1 MATQLPIVV
10 IGGGTAGC
18 TVVSTL
24 AAMTTLP
31 IVLIEPGLPSV
42 HDDESAFFSVLF
54 DEALSREVQTT
65 LVDGGDYKPYVQAH
79 VLGGGSAINGLL
91 LTGEE
96 PAFLAGLTRMA
107 TEADCGQVGTALL
120 AENGR
125 FSRLWWNGGRW
136 NPGRAVQHLV
146 DEGRVTVISD
156 SVTYLEHSQRV
167 ITVVHT
173 IEEAIEG
180 SLFVMCAGALVT
192 PALLL
197 HSSLERAVSGIGDG
211 LQNHPTITF
220 TLQLKNT
227 VSQRFDST
235 VVRESRSSSGAQLLT
250 IAYERTNA
258 NNAAAGLL
266 SVSLMNPESRGGVW
280 RSQTAMQHDFNM
292 LATMRDRV
300 AMREAVRELIST
312 AMSASFSV
320 ISHQVVIDS
329 DGTSVEV
336 LDAMKNGELDEWIAE
351 HLTVVSHA
359 TSSCHEIVDSD
370 GKVQGIGNLYIA
382 DSSILHSVPPCS
394 PAGPVVIEA
403 ARIARTI
410 GETFT

>member
-1 MATQLPIVV
+1 MTMQLPIVV

-24 AAMTTLP
+24 ASMTTQP
-31 IVLIEPGLPSV
+31 IVLIEPGSPSL
-42 HDDESAFFSVLF
+42 HDDESAFFSVLA
-54 DEALSREVQTT
+54 DAALSREVQIT
-65 LVDGGDYKPYVQAH
+65 LVDGGSDQPYVQAQ

-96 PAFLAGLTRMA
+96 PSFLSGLTRVA
-107 TEADCGQVGTALL
+107 SEADCGQVGTALL

-146 DEGRVTVISD
+146 DEGRVTIISD
-156 SVTYLEHSQRV
+156 SVTYLEHAQRV
-167 ITVVHT
+167 VTVAHT
-173 IEEAIEG
+173 TNEAIEG
-180 SLFVMCAGALVT
+180 SLFVMCAGALAT

-220 TLQLKNT
+220 TLQLKQS
-227 VSQRFDST
+227 VSQRFDAA
-235 VVRESRSSSGAQLLT
+235 VVRESRSSSGAELLT

-258 NNAAAGLL
+258 DDATTGLL
-266 SVSLMNPESRGGVW
+266 SVSLMDPESRGGVW

-292 LATMRDRV
+292 LATIRDRV
-300 AMREAVRELIST
+300 AMREAVRELISI
-312 AMSASFSV
+312 AMGASFSA
-320 ISHQVVIDS
+320 ISQQVLVDS
-329 DGTSVEV
+329 DGTTVDV
-336 LDAMKNGELDEWIAE
+336 LDAMKNADLDEWIAD

-359 TSSCHEIVDSD
+359 ASSCHEIVDSD
-370 GKVQGIGNLYIA
+370 GKVRGIGNLYIA

-394 PAGPVVIEA
+394 PAGPVVVEA
-403 ARIARTI
+403 ARIARTL
-410 GETFT
+410 GETLT

>member
-1 MATQLPIVV
+1 MQLPIVV

-24 AAMTTLP
+24 AAMTTQP
-31 IVLIEPGLPSV
+31 IVLIEPGSPSL
-42 HDDESAFFSVLF
+42 HDDESAFFSVLA
-54 DEALSREVQTT
+54 DAALSREVQIT
-65 LVDGGDYKPYVQAH
+65 LVDGGSDQPYVQAQ

-96 PAFLAGLTRMA
+96 PSFLSGLTRVA
-107 TEADCGQVGTALL
+107 SEADCGQVGTALL

-146 DEGRVTVISD
+146 DEGRVTIISD
-156 SVTYLEHSQRV
+156 SVTYLEHAQRLV
-167 ITVVHT
+167 TIAHT
-173 IEEAIEG
+173 TNEAIEG
-180 SLFVMCAGALVT
+180 SLFVMCAGALAT

-197 HSSLERAVSGIGDG
+197 HSSLERAVTGIGDG

-220 TLQLKNT
+220 TLQLKQS
-227 VSQRFDST
+227 VSQRFDAT
-235 VVRESRSSSGAQLLT
+235 VVRESRSSSGAELLT

-258 NNAAAGLL
+258 DDAITGLL
-266 SVSLMNPESRGGVW
+266 SISLMDPESRGGVW

-292 LATMRDRV
+292 LATIRDRV

-312 AMSASFSV
+312 AMSASFSA
-320 ISHQVVIDS
+320 ISHRVLVDS
-329 DGTSVEV
+329 DGTLVEV
-336 LDAMKNGELDEWIAE
+336 LDAMKNAEFDEWIAE

-370 GKVQGIGNLYIA
+370 GKVRGVENLFIA

-394 PAGPVVIEA
+394 PAGPVVIQA
-403 ARIARTI
+403 ARIARAI
-410 GETFT
+410 GETLT

>member
-1 MATQLPIVV
+1 MTMQLPIVV

-24 AAMTTLP
+24 AAMTTQP
-31 IVLIEPGLPSV
+31 IVLIEPGSPSL
-42 HDDESAFFSVLF
+42 HDDESSFFSVLA
-54 DEALSREVQTT
+54 DAALSREVQIT
-65 LVDGGDYKPYVQAH
+65 LVDGGSDQPYVQAQ

-96 PAFLAGLTRMA
+96 PSFLSGLTRVA
-107 TEADCGQVGTALL
+107 SEADCGQVGTALL

-146 DEGRVTVISD
+146 DEGRVTIISD
-156 SVTYLEHSQRV
+156 SVTYLEHAQRV
-167 ITVVHT
+167 VTVAHT
-173 IEEAIEG
+173 TNEAIEG
-180 SLFVMCAGALVT
+180 SLFVMCAGALAT

-197 HSSLERAVSGIGDG
+197 HSSLERAVTGIGDG

-220 TLQLKNT
+220 TLQLKQS
-227 VSQRFDST
+227 VSQRFDAT
-235 VVRESRSSSGAQLLT
+235 VVRESRSSSGAELLT

-258 NNAAAGLL
+258 DDAITGLL
-266 SVSLMNPESRGGVW
+266 SISLMDPESRGGVW

-292 LATMRDRV
+292 LATIRDRV

-312 AMSASFSV
+312 AMSASFSA
-320 ISHQVVIDS
+320 ISHRVLVDS

-336 LDAMKNGELDEWIAE
+336 LDVMKNAEFDEWIAE

-370 GKVQGIGNLYIA
+370 GKVRGVGNLYIA

-394 PAGPVVIEA
+394 PAGPVVIQA
-403 ARIARTI
+403 ARIARAI
-410 GETFT
+410 GETLT

>member
-1 MATQLPIVV
+1 MTSQLPIVV
-10 IGGGTAGC
+10 VGGGTAGC

-24 AAMTTLP
+24 AAMTTQP
-31 IVLIEPGLPSV
+31 IVLIEPGSPSL
-42 HDDESAFFSVLF
+42 HDDESAFFTVLS
-54 DEALSREVQTT
+54 DEALTREVQTT
-65 LVDGGDYKPYVQAH
+65 LVDGGMDMPYVQAQ

-96 PAFLAGLTRMA
+96 PSFLSGLTRIA
-107 TEADCGQVGTALL
+107 TEKDCGQVGSALL

-146 DEGRVTVISD
+146 EEGRVTVISD

-336 LDAMKNGELDEWIAE
+336 LDAMKNGELDEWIAD

-410 GETFT
+410 GETLT

>member
-1 MATQLPIVV
+1 MTTQLPIVV
-10 IGGGTAGC
+10 VGGGTAGC

-24 AAMTTLP
+24 AAMTTQL
-31 IVLIEPGLPSV
+31 IVLIEPGSPSV
-42 HDDESAFFSVLF
+42 HDDESAFFTVLS

-65 LVDGGDYKPYVQAH
+65 LVDGGMDMPYVQAQ

-96 PAFLAGLTRMA
+96 PSFLSGLTRMA
-107 TEADCGQVGTALL
+107 TEEDCGQVGTALL

-146 DEGRVTVISD
+146 EEGRVTVIPE
-156 SVTYLEHSQRV
+156 SVTYLEHAQRV
-167 ITVVHT
+167 IKVAHT
-173 IEEAIEG
+173 TNEAIEG
-180 SLFVMCAGALVT
+180 SLFVMCAGALTT

-197 HSSLERAVSGIGDG
+197 HSSLERAVTGIGDG

-220 TLQLKNT
+220 TLQLKES
-227 VSQRFDST
+227 VSQRFDAT
-235 VVRESRSSSGAQLLT
+235 VVRESRSTSGAALLT

-258 NNAAAGLL
+258 DNATTGLL
-266 SVSLMNPESRGGVW
+266 SISLMDPESRGGVW
-280 RSQTAMQHDFNM
+280 RSNTAMQNDFNM

-300 AMREAVRELIST
+300 AMREAVRELIAT
-312 AMSASFSV
+312 AMSASFAA
-320 ISHQVVIDS
+320 ISLRVLVDS

-336 LDAMKNGELDEWIAE
+336 LDAMKNADLDEWIADN
-351 HLTVVSHA
+351 LTVVSHA

-370 GKVQGIGNLYIA
+370 GKVRGIGHLYIA
-382 DSSILHSVPPCS
+382 DSSRLQSVPPCS

-410 GETFT
+410 GETLK

>member
-1 MATQLPIVV
+1 MTMQLPIVV

-24 AAMTTLP
+24 ASMTTQP
-31 IVLIEPGLPSV
+31 IVLIEPGSPSL
-42 HDDESAFFSVLF
+42 HDDESAFFSVLA
-54 DEALSREVQTT
+54 DAALSREVQIT
-65 LVDGGDYKPYVQAH
+65 LVDGGSDQPYVQAQ

-96 PAFLAGLTRMA
+96 PSFLSGLTRVA
-107 TEADCGQVGTALL
+107 SEADCGQVGTALL

-146 DEGRVTVISD
+146 DEGRVTIISD
-156 SVTYLEHSQRV
+156 SVTYLEHAQRV
-167 ITVVHT
+167 VTVAHT
-173 IEEAIEG
+173 TNEAIEG
-180 SLFVMCAGALVT
+180 SLFVMCAGALAT

-220 TLQLKNT
+220 TLQLKQS
-227 VSQRFDST
+227 VSQRFDAA
-235 VVRESRSSSGAQLLT
+235 VVRESRSSSGAELLT

-258 NNAAAGLL
+258 DDATTGLL
-266 SVSLMNPESRGGVW
+266 SVSLMDPESRGGVW

-292 LATMRDRV
+292 LATIRDRV

-312 AMSASFSV
+312 AMSASFSA
-320 ISHQVVIDS
+320 ISHRVLVDS

-336 LDAMKNGELDEWIAE
+336 LDAMKNAELDEWIAV
-351 HLTVVSHA
+351 HLAVVSHA
-359 TSSCHEIVDSD
+359 ASSCHDIVDSD
-370 GKVQGIGNLYIA
+370 GKVRGVGNLYIA

-403 ARIARTI
+403 ARIARTL
-410 GETFT
+410 GETLT

>member
-1 MATQLPIVV
+1 MTTQLPIVV

-24 AAMTTLP
+24 AAMTTQL
-31 IVLIEPGLPSV
+31 IVLIEPGSPSV
-42 HDDESAFFSVLF
+42 HDDESAFFTVLS

-65 LVDGGDYKPYVQAH
+65 LVDGGMDMPYVQAQ

-96 PAFLAGLTRMA
+96 PSFLSGLTRMA
-107 TEADCGQVGTALL
+107 TEEDCGQVGTALL

-146 DEGRVTVISD
+146 EEGRVTVIPE
-156 SVTYLEHSQRV
+156 SVTYLEHAQRV
-167 ITVVHT
+167 IKVAHT
-173 IEEAIEG
+173 TNEAIEG
-180 SLFVMCAGALVT
+180 SLFVMCAGALAT

-220 TLQLKNT
+220 TLVLKDT
-227 VSQRFDST
+227 VSQRFDAS
-235 VVRESRSSSGAQLLT
+235 VVRESRSSSGAEILT
-250 IAYERTNA
+250 VAYERTNA
-258 NNAAAGLL
+258 DNTTAGLL

-280 RSQTAMQHDFNM
+280 RSNTAMQHDFNM

-312 AMSASFSV
+312 AMSASFSA
-320 ISHQVVIDS
+320 ISHQVLVDS
-329 DGTSVEV
+329 EGTSVEV
-336 LDAMKNGELDEWIAE
+336 LDAMKNAELDEWIAV

-359 TSSCHEIVDSD
+359 ASSCHDIVDSD
-370 GKVQGIGNLYIA
+370 GKVRGVGNLYIA

-403 ARIARTI
+403 ARIARAI
-410 GETFT
+410 GETLT

>member
-1 MATQLPIVV
+1 MTTQLPIVV

-24 AAMTTLP
+24 AAMTTQP
-31 IVLIEPGLPSV
+31 IVLIEPGSPSV
-42 HDDESAFFSVLF
+42 HDDESAFFTVLS

-65 LVDGGDYKPYVQAH
+65 LVDGGMDMPYLQAQ

-96 PAFLAGLTRMA
+96 PSFLSGLTRMA
-107 TEADCGQVGTALL
+107 TEEDCGQVGTALL

-146 DEGRVTVISD
+146 EEGRVTVIPE
-156 SVTYLEHSQRV
+156 SVTYLEHAQRV
-167 ITVVHT
+167 IKVAHT
-173 IEEAIEG
+173 TNEAIEG
-180 SLFVMCAGALVT
+180 SLFVMCAGALAT

-220 TLQLKNT
+220 TLVLKDT
-227 VSQRFDST
+227 VSQRFDAS
-235 VVRESRSSSGAQLLT
+235 VVRESRSSSGAEILT
-250 IAYERTNA
+250 VAYERTNA
-258 NNAAAGLL
+258 DNTTAGLL

-280 RSQTAMQHDFNM
+280 RSNTAMQHDFNM

-312 AMSASFSV
+312 AMSASFSA
-320 ISHQVVIDS
+320 ISHQVLVDS
-329 DGTSVEV
+329 EGTSVEV
-336 LDAMKNGELDEWIAE
+336 LDAMKNAELDEWIAV

-359 TSSCHEIVDSD
+359 ASSCHDIVDSD
-370 GKVQGIGNLYIA
+370 GKVRGVGNLYIA

-403 ARIARTI
+403 ARIARAI
-410 GETFT
+410 GETLT

>member
-1 MATQLPIVV
+1 
-10 IGGGTAGC
+10 
-18 TVVSTL
+18 
-24 AAMTTLP
+24 MTTQP
-31 IVLIEPGLPSV
+31 IVLIEPGSPSV
-42 HDDESAFFSVLF
+42 HDDESAFFTVLS
-54 DEALSREVQTT
+54 DTALSREVQTT
-65 LVDGGDYKPYVQAH
+65 LVDGGADKPYTQAQ

-96 PAFLAGLTRMA
+96 PSFLSGLTRMA
-107 TEADCGQVGTALL
+107 TEADCGQVGSALL

-146 DEGRVTVISD
+146 DEGRVTVIPESL
-156 SVTYLEHSQRV
+156 TYLEHAQRV
-167 ITVVHT
+167 IKVAHT
-173 IEEAIEG
+173 TNEAIEG
-180 SLFVMCAGALVT
+180 SLFVMCAGALTT

-220 TLQLKNT
+220 TLVLKDT
-227 VSQRFDST
+227 VSQQFDAS
-235 VVRESRSSSGAQLLT
+235 VVRESRSSSGAELLT
-250 IAYERTNA
+250 VAYERTNA
-258 NNAAAGLL
+258 DNATNGLI
-266 SVSLMNPESRGGVW
+266 SVSLMDPESRGGVW
-280 RSQTAMQHDFNM
+280 RSNTAMQHDFNM

-312 AMSASFSV
+312 AMGSSFST
-320 ISHQVVIDS
+320 ISQQVLVDA

-336 LDAMKNGELDEWIAE
+336 LDAMKNAELDEWIAD

-359 TSSCHEIVDSD
+359 ASSCYDIVDSD
-370 GKVQGIGNLYIA
+370 GKVRGVGNLYIA

-403 ARIARTI
+403 SRIARAI
-410 GETFT
+410 GETLT

>member
-1 MATQLPIVV
+1 MTIQLPIVV

-24 AAMTTLP
+24 AAMTTQP
-31 IVLIEPGLPSV
+31 IVLIEPGSPSL
-42 HDDESAFFSVLF
+42 HDDESAFFSVLA
-54 DEALSREVQTT
+54 DAALSREVQIT
-65 LVDGGDYKPYVQAH
+65 LVDGGSDQPYVQAQ

-96 PAFLAGLTRMA
+96 PSFLSGLTRVA
-107 TEADCGQVGTALL
+107 SEADCGQVGTALL

-146 DEGRVTVISD
+146 DEGRVTIISD
-156 SVTYLEHSQRV
+156 SVTYLEHAQRV
-167 ITVVHT
+167 VTVAHT
-173 IEEAIEG
+173 TNEAIEG
-180 SLFVMCAGALVT
+180 SLFVMCAGALAT

-197 HSSLERAVSGIGDG
+197 HSSLERAVTGIGDG

-220 TLQLKNT
+220 TLQLKQS
-227 VSQRFDST
+227 VSQRFDAT
-235 VVRESRSSSGAQLLT
+235 VVRESRSSSGAELLT

-258 NNAAAGLL
+258 DDATTGLL
-266 SVSLMNPESRGGVW
+266 SVSLMDPESRGGVW

-292 LATMRDRV
+292 LATIRDRV

-312 AMSASFSV
+312 AMSASFSA
-320 ISHQVVIDS
+320 ISHRVLVDS

-336 LDAMKNGELDEWIAE
+336 LDAMKNAEFDEWIAE

-370 GKVQGIGNLYIA
+370 GKVRGVGNLYLA

-394 PAGPVVIEA
+394 PAGPVVIQA
-403 ARIARTI
+403 ARIARAI
-410 GETFT
+410 GETLT

>member
-1 MATQLPIVV
+1 MTTQLPIVV

-24 AAMTTLP
+24 AAMTTQL
-31 IVLIEPGLPSV
+31 IVLIEPGSPSV
-42 HDDESAFFSVLF
+42 HDDESAFFTVLS

-65 LVDGGDYKPYVQAH
+65 LVDGGMDMPYVQAQ

-96 PAFLAGLTRMA
+96 PSFLSGLTRMA
-107 TEADCGQVGTALL
+107 TEEDCGQVGTALL

-146 DEGRVTVISD
+146 EEGRVTVIPE
-156 SVTYLEHSQRV
+156 SVTYLEHAQRV
-167 ITVVHT
+167 IKVAHT
-173 IEEAIEG
+173 TNEAIEG
-180 SLFVMCAGALVT
+180 SLFVMCAGALAT

-197 HSSLERAVSGIGDG
+197 HSSLERAVTGIGDG

-220 TLQLKNT
+220 TLQLKES
-227 VSQRFDST
+227 VSQRFDAT
-235 VVRESRSSSGAQLLT
+235 VVRESRSTSGAALLT

-258 NNAAAGLL
+258 DNATTGLL
-266 SVSLMNPESRGGVW
+266 SISLMDPESRGGVW
-280 RSQTAMQHDFNM
+280 RSNTAMQNDFNM

-300 AMREAVRELIST
+300 AMREAVRELIAT
-312 AMSASFSV
+312 AMSASFAA
-320 ISHQVVIDS
+320 ISLRVLVDS

-336 LDAMKNGELDEWIAE
+336 LDAMKNADLDEWIADN
-351 HLTVVSHA
+351 LTVVSHA
-359 TSSCHEIVDSD
+359 TSSCQEIVDSD
-370 GKVQGIGNLYIA
+370 GKVRGIGNLYIA
-382 DSSILHSVPPCS
+382 DSSILQSVPPCS

-410 GETFT
+410 GETLK

>member
-1 MATQLPIVV
+1 MTMQLPIVV

-24 AAMTTLP
+24 AAMTTQP
-31 IVLIEPGLPSV
+31 IVLIEPGSPSL
-42 HDDESAFFSVLF
+42 HDDESAFFSVLA
-54 DEALSREVQTT
+54 DAALSREVQIT
-65 LVDGGDYKPYVQAH
+65 LVDGGSDQPYVQAQ

-96 PAFLAGLTRMA
+96 PSFLSGLTRVA
-107 TEADCGQVGTALL
+107 SEADCGQVGTALL

-146 DEGRVTVISD
+146 DEGRVTIISD
-156 SVTYLEHSQRV
+156 SVTYLEHAQRV
-167 ITVVHT
+167 VTVAHT
-173 IEEAIEG
+173 TNEAIEG
-180 SLFVMCAGALVT
+180 SLFVMCAGALAT

-197 HSSLERAVSGIGDG
+197 HSSLERAVTGIGDG

-220 TLQLKNT
+220 TLQLKQS
-227 VSQRFDST
+227 VSQRFDAT
-235 VVRESRSSSGAQLLT
+235 VVRESRSSSGAELLT

-258 NNAAAGLL
+258 DDAITGLL
-266 SVSLMNPESRGGVW
+266 SISLMDPESRGGVW

-292 LATMRDRV
+292 LATIRDRV

-312 AMSASFSV
+312 AMSASFSA
-320 ISHQVVIDS
+320 ISHRVLVDS

-336 LDAMKNGELDEWIAE
+336 LDAMKNAEFDEWIAE

-370 GKVQGIGNLYIA
+370 GKVRGVGNLYIA

-394 PAGPVVIEA
+394 PAGPVVIQA
-403 ARIARTI
+403 ARIARAI
-410 GETFT
+410 GETLT

>member
-1 MATQLPIVV
+1 MTSQLPVVV

-24 AAMTTLP
+24 AAMTTQP
-31 IVLIEPGLPSV
+31 IVLIEPGSPSV
-42 HDDESAFFSVLF
+42 HDDESAFFTVLS
-54 DEALSREVQTT
+54 DTALSREVQTT
-65 LVDGGDYKPYVQAH
+65 LVDGGADKPYTQAQ

-96 PAFLAGLTRMA
+96 PSFLSGLTRMA
-107 TEADCGQVGTALL
+107 TEADCGQVGSALL

-146 DEGRVTVISD
+146 DEGRVTVIPESL
-156 SVTYLEHSQRV
+156 TYLEHAQRV
-167 ITVVHT
+167 IKVAHT
-173 IEEAIEG
+173 TNEAIEG
-180 SLFVMCAGALVT
+180 SLFVMCAGALTT

-220 TLQLKNT
+220 TLVLKDT
-227 VSQRFDST
+227 VSQQFDAS
-235 VVRESRSSSGAQLLT
+235 VVRESRSSSGAELLT
-250 IAYERTNA
+250 VAYERTNA
-258 NNAAAGLL
+258 DNATNGLI
-266 SVSLMNPESRGGVW
+266 SVSLMDPESRGGVW
-280 RSQTAMQHDFNM
+280 RSNTAMQHDFNM

-312 AMSASFSV
+312 AMGSSFST
-320 ISHQVVIDS
+320 ISQQVLVDA

-336 LDAMKNGELDEWIAE
+336 LDAMKNAELDEWIAD

-359 TSSCHEIVDSD
+359 ASSCYDIVDSD
-370 GKVQGIGNLYIA
+370 GKVRGVGNLYIA
-382 DSSILHSVPPCS
+382 DSSISHSVPPCS

-403 ARIARTI
+403 SRIARAI
-410 GETFT
+410 GETLT

>member
-1 MATQLPIVV
+1 MQLPIVV

-24 AAMTTLP
+24 ASMTTQP
-31 IVLIEPGLPSV
+31 IVLIEPGSPSL
-42 HDDESAFFSVLF
+42 HDDESAFFSVLA
-54 DEALSREVQTT
+54 DAALSREVQIT
-65 LVDGGDYKPYVQAH
+65 LVDGGSDQPYVQAQ

-96 PAFLAGLTRMA
+96 PSFLSGLTRVA
-107 TEADCGQVGTALL
+107 SEADCGQVGTALL

-146 DEGRVTVISD
+146 DEGRVTIISD
-156 SVTYLEHSQRV
+156 SVTYLEHAQRV
-167 ITVVHT
+167 VTVAHT
-173 IEEAIEG
+173 TNEAIEG
-180 SLFVMCAGALVT
+180 SLFVMCAGALAT

-220 TLQLKNT
+220 TLQLKQS
-227 VSQRFDST
+227 VSQRFDAA
-235 VVRESRSSSGAQLLT
+235 VVRESRSSSGAELLT

-258 NNAAAGLL
+258 DDATTGLL
-266 SVSLMNPESRGGVW
+266 SVSLMDPESRGGVW

-292 LATMRDRV
+292 LATIRDRV

-312 AMSASFSV
+312 AMSASFSA
-320 ISHQVVIDS
+320 ISHRVLVDS

-336 LDAMKNGELDEWIAE
+336 LDAMKNAELDEWIAE

-370 GKVQGIGNLYIA
+370 GKVRGVGNLYIA

-403 ARIARTI
+403 ARIARAL
-410 GETFT
+410 GETLT

>member
-1 MATQLPIVV
+1 MTMQLPIVV
-10 IGGGTAGC
+10 IGGGSAGC

-24 AAMTTLP
+24 AAMTTQP
-31 IVLIEPGLPSV
+31 IVLIEPGSPSL
-42 HDDESAFFSVLF
+42 HDDESSFFSVLA
-54 DEALSREVQTT
+54 DAALSREVQIT
-65 LVDGGDYKPYVQAH
+65 LVDGGSDQPYVQAQ

-96 PAFLAGLTRMA
+96 PSFLSGLTRVA
-107 TEADCGQVGTALL
+107 SEADCGQVGTALL

-146 DEGRVTVISD
+146 DEGRVTIISD
-156 SVTYLEHSQRV
+156 SVTYLEHAQRV
-167 ITVVHT
+167 VTVAHT
-173 IEEAIEG
+173 TNEAIEG
-180 SLFVMCAGALVT
+180 SLFVMCAGALAT

-197 HSSLERAVSGIGDG
+197 HSSLERAVTGIGDG

-220 TLQLKNT
+220 TLQLKQS
-227 VSQRFDST
+227 VSQRFDAT
-235 VVRESRSSSGAQLLT
+235 VVRESRSSSGAELLT

-258 NNAAAGLL
+258 GDATTGLL
-266 SVSLMNPESRGGVW
+266 SVSLMDPESRGGVW

-292 LATMRDRV
+292 LATIRDRV

-312 AMSASFSV
+312 VMSASFSA
-320 ISHQVVIDS
+320 ISHRVLVDS

-336 LDAMKNGELDEWIAE
+336 LDAMKNAEFDEWIAE

-370 GKVQGIGNLYIA
+370 GKVRGVGNLYIA

-410 GETFT
+410 GETLT

>member
-1 MATQLPIVV
+1 MQLPIVV
-10 IGGGTAGC
+10 IGGGSAGC

-24 AAMTTLP
+24 AAMTTQP
-31 IVLIEPGLPSV
+31 IVLIEPGSPSL
-42 HDDESAFFSVLF
+42 HDDESAFFDVLA
-54 DEALSREVQTT
+54 DAALSREVQIT
-65 LVDGGDYKPYVQAH
+65 LVDGGSDQPYVQAQ

-96 PAFLAGLTRMA
+96 PSFLSGLTRVA
-107 TEADCGQVGTALL
+107 SEADCGQVGTALL

-146 DEGRVTVISD
+146 DEGRVTIISD
-156 SVTYLEHSQRV
+156 SVTYLEHAQRV
-167 ITVVHT
+167 VTVAHT
-173 IEEAIEG
+173 TNEAIEG
-180 SLFVMCAGALVT
+180 SLFVMCAGALAT

-197 HSSLERAVSGIGDG
+197 HSSLERAVTGIGDG

-220 TLQLKNT
+220 TLQLKQS
-227 VSQRFDST
+227 VSQRFDAT
-235 VVRESRSSSGAQLLT
+235 VVRESRSSSGAELLT

-258 NNAAAGLL
+258 DDAITGLL
-266 SVSLMNPESRGGVW
+266 SVSLMDPESRGGVW

-292 LATMRDRV
+292 LATIRDRV

-312 AMSASFSV
+312 AMSASFSA
-320 ISHQVVIDS
+320 ISHRVLVDS

-336 LDAMKNGELDEWIAE
+336 LDAMKNAEFDEWIAE

-370 GKVQGIGNLYIA
+370 GKVRGVGNLYIA

-410 GETFT
+410 GETLT

>member
-1 MATQLPIVV
+1 MAAQLPIVV

-18 TVVSTL
+18 MVVSTL
-24 AAMTTLP
+24 AAMTTHP
-31 IVLIEPGLPSV
+31 IVLIEPGQPSV
-42 HDDESAFFSVLF
+42 HDDVSPFFDVLS
-54 DEALSREVQTT
+54 DEVLSREVQTT
-65 LVDGGDYKPYVQAH
+65 LVDGGEDMPYVQAH

-107 TEADCGQVGTALL
+107 TEADCGQVAKALL

-146 DEGRVTVISD
+146 DEGRVTVISE
-156 SVTYLEHSQRV
+156 SVTYLEHAQRV
-167 ITVVHT
+167 VKVAHT
-173 IEEAIEG
+173 TNEAIEG
-180 SLFVMCAGALVT
+180 SLFVMCAGALST

-197 HSSLERAVSGIGDG
+197 HSSLERAVTGIGDG

-220 TLQLKNT
+220 TLQLKKS
-227 VSQRFDST
+227 VSQRFDAS
-235 VVRESRSSSGAQLLT
+235 VVRESGSSSGAKLLT
-250 IAYERTNA
+250 IAYERSNA
-258 NNAAAGLL
+258 DNAATGLL
-266 SVSLMNPESRGGVW
+266 SVSLMDPESRGGVW
-280 RSQTAMQHDFNM
+280 RSNTAMQNDFNM

-300 AMREAVRELIST
+300 AMREAVRELIAT
-312 AMSASFSV
+312 AMSASFTAITQQILV
-320 ISHQVVIDS
+320 DT
-329 DGTSVEV
+329 DGTSVDV
-336 LDAMKNGELDEWIAE
+336 LDAMKNAELDEWIAG

-359 TSSCHEIVDSD
+359 ASSCHEIVEAD
-370 GKVQGIGNLYIA
+370 GKVRGVGNLYIA

-394 PAGPVVIEA
+394 PAGPVVVEA

-410 GETFT
+410 GETLR

>member
-1 MATQLPIVV
+1 MTMQLPIVV

-24 AAMTTLP
+24 ASMTTQP
-31 IVLIEPGLPSV
+31 IVLIEPGSPSL
-42 HDDESAFFSVLF
+42 HDDESAFFSVLA
-54 DEALSREVQTT
+54 DAALSREVQIT
-65 LVDGGDYKPYVQAH
+65 LVDGGSDQPYVQAQ

-96 PAFLAGLTRMA
+96 PSFLSGLTRVA
-107 TEADCGQVGTALL
+107 SEADCGQVGTALL

-146 DEGRVTVISD
+146 DEGRVTIISD
-156 SVTYLEHSQRV
+156 SVTYLEHAQRV
-167 ITVVHT
+167 VTVAHT
-173 IEEAIEG
+173 TNEAIEG
-180 SLFVMCAGALVT
+180 SLFVMCAGALAT

-220 TLQLKNT
+220 TLQLKQS
-227 VSQRFDST
+227 VSQRFDAA
-235 VVRESRSSSGAQLLT
+235 VVRESRSSSGAELLT

-258 NNAAAGLL
+258 DDATTGLL
-266 SVSLMNPESRGGVW
+266 SVSLMDPESRGGVW

-292 LATMRDRV
+292 LATIRDRV

-312 AMSASFSV
+312 AMSSSFSA
-320 ISHQVVIDS
+320 ISHRVLVDS

-336 LDAMKNGELDEWIAE
+336 LNAMKNAELDEWIAE

-370 GKVQGIGNLYIA
+370 GKVRGVGNLYIA

-403 ARIARTI
+403 ARIARAL
-410 GETFT
+410 GETLT

>member
-1 MATQLPIVV
+1 MTMQLPIVV

-24 AAMTTLP
+24 AAMTTQP
-31 IVLIEPGLPSV
+31 IVLIEPGSPSL
-42 HDDESAFFSVLF
+42 HDDESAFFSVLA
-54 DEALSREVQTT
+54 DAALSREVQIT
-65 LVDGGDYKPYVQAH
+65 LVDGGSDQPYVQAQ

-96 PAFLAGLTRMA
+96 PSFLSGLTRVA
-107 TEADCGQVGTALL
+107 SEADCGQVGTALL

-146 DEGRVTVISD
+146 DEGRVTIISD
-156 SVTYLEHSQRV
+156 SVTYLEHAQRV
-167 ITVVHT
+167 VTVAHT
-173 IEEAIEG
+173 TNEAIEG
-180 SLFVMCAGALVT
+180 SLFVMCAGALAT

-197 HSSLERAVSGIGDG
+197 HSSLERAVTGIGDG

-220 TLQLKNT
+220 TLQLKQS
-227 VSQRFDST
+227 VSQRFDAT
-235 VVRESRSSSGAQLLT
+235 VVRESRSSSGAELLT

-258 NNAAAGLL
+258 DDAITGLL
-266 SVSLMNPESRGGVW
+266 SISLMDPESRGGVW

-292 LATMRDRV
+292 LATIRDRV

-312 AMSASFSV
+312 VMSASFSA
-320 ISHQVVIDS
+320 ISHRVLVDS
-329 DGTSVEV
+329 DGTLVEV
-336 LDAMKNGELDEWIAE
+336 LDAMKNAEFDEWIAE

-370 GKVQGIGNLYIA
+370 GKVRGVENLFIA

-394 PAGPVVIEA
+394 PAGPVVIQA
-403 ARIARTI
+403 ARIARAI
-410 GETFT
+410 GETLT